1 MTVFIGAIQTFKKYI
16 AKFYDRKGNEL
27 YSQTYEAL
35 NIATAR
41 KWAYEKM
48 VTTSDD
54 SVRVKV
60 NRA

>member
-1 MTVFIGAIQTFKKYI
+1 MIQTFKKYI

-54 SVRVKV
+54 AVRVKV